1 MRWIINLGLLAAVVL
16 FALCR
21 PSGAKQVAYL
31 PRLDRPVETPVV
43 AIRPNRPCIV
53 DRKPVVI
60 QWQVVDPSGKRKT
73 AGYLIIRREC
83 VR

>member
-16 FALCR
+16 FALWR
-21 PSGAKQVAYL
+21 PSDAKQVAYL

-43 AIRPNRPCIV
+43 AFRPNRPCIV
-53 DRKPVVI
+53 DRAPVVI
-60 QWQVVDPSGKRKT
+60 LWQVVDPSGKRKT
-73 AGYLIIRREC
+73 AGYLIIQRGC

>member
-16 FALCR
+16 FALWR
-21 PSGAKQVAYL
+21 PSDAKQVAYL

-53 DRKPVVI
+53 DHAPVVI
-60 QWQVVDPSGKRKT
+60 QWQVVDPTGKRKT
-73 AGYLIIRREC
+73 AGYLVIQRGC

>member
-16 FALCR
+16 FALWR
-21 PSGAKQVAYL
+21 PSDAKQVAYL
-31 PRLDRPVETPVV
+31 PRLDRPVESEAV

-53 DRKPVVI
+53 DRAPLVI

-73 AGYLIIRREC
+73 AGYLVIQREC